1 MRLKYLGAIAA
12 ITIVPLLS
20 MAPASP
26 ASAQTTT
33 PPTGICLTFTND
45 SGQGFSITNNGHAT
59 QATTVHEAA
68 CWDAVNPDTISG
80 VTYFQLENTASGLCL
95 NEGISGKVYS
105 ESCPDDSTNE
115 LIELVGGVN
124 DTQLKFYLDGD
135 CISTSSVASG
145 QDVIQSSSCTA
156 TDENTWQFSN
166 EFPVERVLP
175 VDFVQ
180 PTSADWTTI
189 ADAAPEESVG
199 NAIFEVCET
208 VSGVQECGGATTTAD
223 TAWDATL
230 TSLYDAGVTPLYYI
244 STEYG
249 AVSLSTMETEIS
261 NAETWYG
268 AYHIGFMLD
277 EVQGVGT
284 DTTCSG
290 AADCQDYYQD
300 LWDYTDG
307 TGTGDL
313 NAEAVVMLNP
323 GTPPTDNYIFSGDQP
338 GEEIIQ
344 VFENSETYWTNG
356 SFSMPS
362 WAADYCTCQ
371 FAATISAA
379 SASSYQ
385 ADIQDAEADGVG
397 NVYVENE
404 SEPPSYN
411 VLPSFFDA
419 EAAYVAQ
426 YEPQYYLGS
435 SPGVP

>member
-1 MRLKYLGAIAA
+1 
-12 ITIVPLLS
+12 
-20 MAPASP
+20 
-26 ASAQTTT
+26 
-33 PPTGICLTFTND
+33 
-45 SGQGFSITNNGHAT
+45 
-59 QATTVHEAA
+59 
-68 CWDAVNPDTISG
+68 
-80 VTYFQLENTASGLCL
+80 
-95 NEGISGKVYS
+95 
-105 ESCPDDSTNE
+105 
-115 LIELVGGVN
+115 
-124 DTQLKFYLDGD
+124 
-135 CISTSSVASG
+135 
-145 QDVIQSSSCTA
+145 
-156 TDENTWQFSN
+156 
-166 EFPVERVLP
+166 VLP

-189 ADAAPEESVG
+189 EDAAPEESVG

-208 VSGVQECGGATTTAD
+208 VSGVQECGGATTEAD
-223 TAWDATL
+223 TAWDSTL
-230 TSLYDAGVTPLYYI
+230 TDLHDAGVTPLYYI

-249 AVSLSTMETEIS
+249 AVSLSTMETDIS

-300 LWDYTDG
+300 LFDYVDG

-313 NAEAVVMLNP
+313 NAETVVMLNP

-344 VFENSETYWTNG
+344 VFENTETDWTNG

-362 WAADYCTCQ
+362 WAAGYCTCQ
-371 FAATISAA
+371 FAATISGA

-404 SEPPSYN
+404 SEPPPYN